1 MIHCKLAEVLTR
13 KGWTRYRLQ
22 KESGITY
29 PSLQVWFHDRVKSFD
44 RAILNRLC
52 STLHCKPKDL
62 LEWKPDRF
70 PRLKHRQK

>member
-1 MIHCKLAEVLTR
+1 MIRCTLAEVLGR

-22 KESGITY
+22 KASGISY
-29 PSLQVWFHDRVKSFD
+29 PSLHVWFRDRVKSFD

-52 STLHCKPKDL
+52 STLHCKPADL

-70 PRLKHRQK
+70 PRLKPKRK